1 MANGYEKGDYLA
13 QFLTQL
19 PQIYQANKSAELQR
33 ERFEYMKEEGIKDD
47 IYRGQ
52 VLTANEERNN
62 LAREQFE
69 QRKTQNTQDEEY
81 RTATLESNSKSQLL
95 TGLGQAIN
103 AAGDNED
110 LKELLLMQHPAVK
123 GNQQMIDT
131 IHENRD
137 IKESMKQQVY
147 SIEGLNPIQALKT
160 GRPLY
165 NSRYLDPTLKRSLD
179 ETLKEKES
187 DLRYT
192 LTQLKDTP
200 EGLEFAKYYEQ
211 FENLDKYLPAGTTP
225 IQRAT
230 VSTTL
235 LNNMQGVYDQAKE
248 KEMGLEGDYN
258 KPIFGDIVEVD
269 DEELDKLLDDN
280 IVEIDFTG
288 TGAGAGAEIETAG
301 KSFSVGTM
309 SADVQKLK
317 ESNIYDKLRGKT
329 TAQKKQMIEQ
339 VVGREVSEEE
349 MGNIILK
356 SKLPR
361 IQFDIGTGSKGRRFQ
376 K

>member
-288 TGAGAGAEIETAG
+288 TAG